1 MKKNLKY
8 FENELNRI
16 NKEFAEYKK
25 QHMEKPEIG
34 KTVEIAGM
42 EWMILDKTEKGYF
55 AVLNGFDGKERAFD
69 SDSNN
74 WISSKLREELN
85 TKFLKKIVDELGED
99 AVIGFD
105 RDLLSLDGQT
115 EYGHC
120 EDKISLLTVDEYRK
134 YRKLL
139 PNMPKWWWLIT
150 PWSTPVN
157 DYNSTLAVVSPSAM
171 SAALTT
177 TTVTVFAQFVSFL
190 LQSLNWEVMING
202 KRRFKGNNKS

>member
-8 FENELNRI
+8 FDDELSRLS
-16 NKEFAEYKK
+16 KEFAEFKK
-25 QHMEKPEIG
+25 KHIGKPEIG
-34 KTVEIAGM
+34 KAIELAGM
-42 EWMILDKTEKGYF
+42 EWLILDKTEKGYF
-55 AVLNGFDGKERAFD
+55 AILNGFDGKERTFD

-74 WISSKLREELN
+74 WLSSKLREELN

-157 DYNSTLAVVSPSAM
+157 DYNSTLTVVSPSGVIRNYCCCF
-171 SAALTT
+171 SSGVRPVCIFSSSIFELG
-177 TTVTVFAQFVSFL
+177 SDD
-190 LQSLNWEVMING
+190 
-202 KRRFKGNNKS
+202 

>member
-1 MKKNLKY
+1 MDD
-8 FENELNRI
+8 
-16 NKEFAEYKK
+16 
-25 QHMEKPEIG
+25 
-34 KTVEIAGM
+34 
-42 EWMILDKTEKGYF
+42 LDKTEKGYF
-55 AVLNGFDGKERAFD
+55 AVLNGFDGKERVFD

-99 AVIGFD
+99 AVIEFD

-120 EDKISLLTVDEYRK
+120 KDKISLLTVDEYRK

-157 DYNSTLAVVSPSAM
+157 DYNSTLAVVSPSGA
-171 SAALTT
+171 SAALAAAA
-177 TTVTVFAQFVSFL
+177 VTVFAQFVSFL
-190 LQSLNWEVMING
+190 LQSLNWKVMING
-202 KRRFKGNNKS
+202 K

>member
-25 QHMEKPEIG
+25 QHMKKPEIG

-55 AVLNGFDGKERAFD
+55 AVLNGFDGKERVFD

-99 AVIGFD
+99 AVIEFD

-115 EYGHC
+115 EYGHYK
-120 EDKISLLTVDEYRK
+120 DKISLLTVDEYRK

-150 PWSTPVN
+150 PWSTPAN
-157 DYNSTLAVVSPSAM
+157 DYNSTLTVVSPSGCICGLFYD
-171 SAALTT
+171 SGGGVRPVCIFSSSIFELE
-177 TTVTVFAQFVSFL
+177 SDD
-190 LQSLNWEVMING
+190 
-202 KRRFKGNNKS
+202 

>member
-25 QHMEKPEIG
+25 QHMKKPEIG

-99 AVIGFD
+99 AVIEFD

-150 PWSTPVN
+150 PWSTPAN
-157 DYNSTLAVVSPSAM
+157 DYNSTLTVVSPSGN
-171 SAALTT
+171 
-177 TTVTVFAQFVSFL
+177 FDCYDCDVSCGVRPVCIFSSSIFEL
-190 LQSLNWEVMING
+190 ESDD
-202 KRRFKGNNKS
+202 

>member
-8 FENELNRI
+8 FEDELSRLS
-16 NKEFAEYKK
+16 KEFTEFKK
-25 QHMEKPEIG
+25 KHIGKPEIG
-34 KTVEIAGM
+34 KAIELAGM
-42 EWMILDKTEKGYF
+42 EWLILDKTEKGYF
-55 AVLNGFDGKERAFD
+55 AILNGFDGKERTFD

-157 DYNSTLAVVSPSAM
+157 DYNSTLTVVSPSGLIR
-171 SAALTT
+171 SNYYGGSCG
-177 TTVTVFAQFVSFL
+177 VRPVCIFSSSIFESK
-190 LQSLNWEVMING
+190 NDE
-202 KRRFKGNNKS
+202 

>member
-55 AVLNGFDGKERAFD
+55 AVLNGFDGEERTFD

-105 RDLLSLDGQT
+105 RDLISLDGQT

-157 DYNSTLAVVSPSAM
+157 DYNSTLTVVTPSGFI
-171 SAALTT
+171 LG
-177 TTVTVFAQFVSFL
+177 FNCDDSFGVRPVCIF
-190 LQSLNWEVMING
+190 SSSIFESEND
-202 KRRFKGNNKS
+202 K

>member
-42 EWMILDKTEKGYF
+42 EWMILDKTEKGYL
-55 AVLNGFDGKERAFD
+55 AVLNGFDGEERTFD

-85 TKFLKKIVDELGED
+85 TKFLKKIADELGED

-139 PNMPKWWWLIT
+139 PNMSKWWWLIT
-150 PWSTPVN
+150 PWSTQVN
-157 DYNSTLAVVSPSAM
+157 GYSSTNAVVSPSG
-171 SAALTT
+171 
-177 TTVTVFAQFVSFL
+177 
-190 LQSLNWEVMING
+190 NING
-202 KRRFKGNNKS
+202 SFCYYGFGVRPVCIFSSSIFESGSDD

>member
-8 FENELNRI
+8 FETELNRI

-55 AVLNGFDGKERAFD
+55 AVLNGFDGEERAFD

-120 EDKISLLTVDEYRK
+120 EDKISLLTVDKYRK

-157 DYNSTLAVVSPSAM
+157 DYNSTLTVVSPSGDFI
-171 SAALTT
+171 SGIC
-177 TTVTVFAQFVSFL
+177 FSSFGVRPVCIF
-190 LQSLNWEVMING
+190 SSSIFESEND
-202 KRRFKGNNKS
+202 K

>member
-16 NKEFAEYKK
+16 SKEFAEYKK

-55 AVLNGFDGKERAFD
+55 AILNGFDGKERTFD

-74 WISSKLREELN
+74 WLSSKLREELN
-85 TKFLKKIVDELGED
+85 TKFLKKIANELGED

-157 DYNSTLAVVSPSAM
+157 DYNSTLTVVSPSGVIRNYCCCF
-171 SAALTT
+171 SSGVRPVCIFSSSIFELG
-177 TTVTVFAQFVSFL
+177 SDD
-190 LQSLNWEVMING
+190 
-202 KRRFKGNNKS
+202 

>member
-55 AVLNGFDGKERAFD
+55 AVLNGFDGKERTFD

-74 WISSKLREELN
+74 WISSRLREELN
-85 TKFLKKIVDELGED
+85 TKFLKKISDELGED

-139 PNMPKWWWLIT
+139 PNMSKWWWLIT

-157 DYNSTLAVVSPSAM
+157 DYNSTLTVVSPSGYF
-171 SAALTT
+171 SIDGCSYSGG
-177 TTVTVFAQFVSFL
+177 VRPVCIFSSSIFESE
-190 LQSLNWEVMING
+190 ND
-202 KRRFKGNNKS
+202 K

>member
-42 EWMILDKTEKGYF
+42 EWLILDKTEKGYF
-55 AVLNGFDGKERAFD
+55 AILNGFDGKERTFD
-69 SDSNN
+69 LDSNK
-74 WISSKLREELN
+74 WISSKLRNELN
-85 TKFLKKIVDELGED
+85 TRFLKKITDELGDD
-99 AVIGFD
+99 AVIEFD
-105 RDLLSLDGQT
+105 RDLLSMDGQT
-115 EYGHC
+115 EYAHC
-120 EDKISLLTVDEYRK
+120 KDKISLLTVDEYRK

-157 DYNSTLAVVSPSAM
+157 DYNSTLAVVSPSG
-171 SAALTT
+171 
-177 TTVTVFAQFVSFL
+177 FVLNYDYDF
-190 LQSLNWEVMING
+190 SLGVRTFCIYSSSIFES
-202 KRRFKGNNKS
+202 GNDD

>member
-25 QHMEKPEIG
+25 QHMEKPKIG

-55 AVLNGFDGKERAFD
+55 AVLNGFDGKERTFD

-85 TKFLKKIVDELGED
+85 TKFLKKIADELGED

-157 DYNSTLAVVSPSAM
+157 DYNSTLTVVSPSGY
-171 SAALTT
+171 
-177 TTVTVFAQFVSFL
+177 VYC
-190 LQSLNWEVMING
+190 G
-202 KRRFKGNNKS
+202 YYGNCDGVRPVCIFSSSIFELGSDD